1 MCFDASELFAQ
12 GLYLWLLFVF
22 KKTEYTQ
29 DKIVLVNDISGI
41 FSPEKKIRGHQLGYR
56 PKNNTYDAWTPED
69 FFSYFKDMMFFGSNC
84 CELLPGGTDDAP
96 PNELMRWDF
105 QFSAIQIVR
114 KNRWTM

>member
-1 MCFDASELFAQ
+1 MCIRDSRNNTKYLKFRFLVNSLLDREDFFISLNECVLTLQSSSLRGFIYGYSLF
-12 GLYLWLLFVF
+12 L

-69 FFSYFKDMMFFGSNC
+69 FFSYFKDMMF
-84 CELLPGGTDDAP
+84 
-96 PNELMRWDF
+96 
-105 QFSAIQIVR
+105 
-114 KNRWTM
+114 